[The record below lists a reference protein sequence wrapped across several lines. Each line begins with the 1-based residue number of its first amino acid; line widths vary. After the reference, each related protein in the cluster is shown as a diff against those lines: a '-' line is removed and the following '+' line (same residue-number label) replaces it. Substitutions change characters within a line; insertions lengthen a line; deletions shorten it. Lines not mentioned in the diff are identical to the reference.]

1 MPLSKSLTQP
11 LRKNM
16 LLIGSGW
23 RGFFAPFDYV
33 ASLACPT
40 GGPNILD
47 LQRQGPFNTAPFEGC
62 EVGYNLLYSAAG
74 ALIPGWTDTGWIKDF
89 KITNNTKV
97 GQVRSGYHGA
107 VRAQY
112 RGEIGEQC
120 DFKFNEYGRLQYKL
134 ATGVQLYNTLAST
147 GTPSS
152 VGPLNSP
159 GNDAVSMTSYSASGS
174 GAGAELTV
182 DSASGFAVNQYIVC
196 DIDYVPNT
204 GGLAGENGAFAFPN
218 AITDVDFIRKTSDF
232 VARITAIVGD
242 VLTLDQPFIGGGSPA
257 ANNGIPPAAS
267 KVQQVT
273 GWTAANGGTFIQEWS
288 GLFIADSNDGAQI
301 ALYYPHL
308 SINQYRGMANW
319 AIENIGTTDL
329 TGMQLDA
336 MFEALAYDDPMT
348 GETVVSYTGFYP
360 NARVQAIY

>member
-23 RGFFAPFDYV
+23 RGYFAPFDFQ
-33 ASLACPT
+33 AALTTP
-40 GGPNILD
+40 GGGSNILD
-47 LQRQGPFNTAPFEGC
+47 LEVQGPFNTNPYMTSSPL
-62 EVGYNLLYSAAG
+62 YNTLSTASGNAV
-74 ALIPGWTDTGWIKDF
+74 PGWTDCGWIKEL
-89 KITNNTKV
+89 KVTNNTKV
-97 GQVRSGYHGA
+97 GAVRSGYHGA

-112 RGEIGEQC
+112 RGEIGENC
-120 DFKFNEYGRLQYKL
+120 DFKFNEYGRLQYKI
-134 ATGVQLYNTLAST
+134 ATGVQIYNILKSSAL
-147 GTPSS
+147 TPST

-159 GNDAVSMTSYSASGS
+159 GIAAVSVVTYTT
-174 GAGAELTV
+174 GATGAALTV
-182 DSASGFAVNQYIVC
+182 AAASGFAVGNYIVA
-196 DIDYVPNT
+196 DVDYVPNT

-218 AITDVDFIRKTSDF
+218 AITDIDFIRKTSDF
-232 VARITAIVGD
+232 VARVTAINGST
-242 VLTLDQPFIGGGSPA
+242 LTLDQPFVGGGSPA
-257 ANNGIPPAAS
+257 ATNGTPPAGA
-267 KVQQVT
+267 KVQVVT

-288 GLFIADSNDGAQI
+288 GLFIADSIDGAQV

-308 SINQYRGMANW
+308 SISQFRGDNNW

-336 MFEALAYDDPMT
+336 TFEALAYDDQLS

-360 NARVQAIY
+360 NARVQNTY